1 MFGVPMPEWLYRSIV
16 WIVPNVLLLWGVH
29 RSQGLLSR
37 VLSCRLL
44 VVLGDYSANMYLIHQ
59 VVYGYFFYYGLMEG
73 TAGTRIALMLL
84 NYVLT
89 FALAAG
95 FQILMKRW
103 AERKKYIKKTED

>member
-1 MFGVPMPEWLYRSIV
+1 MSKTWECVELASVPWNRQPGRRSF
-16 WIVPNVLLLWGVH
+16 PCCFF
-29 RSQGLLSR
+29 LSR